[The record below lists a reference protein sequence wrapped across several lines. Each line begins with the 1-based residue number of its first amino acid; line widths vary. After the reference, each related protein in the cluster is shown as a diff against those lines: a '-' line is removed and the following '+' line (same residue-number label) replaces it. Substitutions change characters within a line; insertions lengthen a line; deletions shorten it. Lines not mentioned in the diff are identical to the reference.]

1 MLNVIFHDISRD
13 QSSLYRVKPWHSC
26 KSILWVICV
35 LFFFF
40 PLDGRQ
46 YVSLMR
52 FICWESFLSLSVF
65 GSESVLHSLCS
76 LFTNTDELKSTPT
89 LLFSFFLTYHNTRL
103 TLRWPLTYIVIYFF
117 QACDWLWALV
127 FWEVYIFLKFFW
139 RWKR

>member
-1 MLNVIFHDISRD
+1 MILAGINRHYIGW
-13 QSSLYRVKPWHSC
+13 SLG
-26 KSILWVICV
+26 ILVNPFFELFV
-35 LFFFF
+35 YFFFFF